1 MLFNSL
7 DYLIFLPL
15 VVAAFY
21 LIPNRFRWVL
31 LLAASYYF
39 YMCWK
44 WQYIFLIL
52 ISTMVDFY
60 AGIQIAKTP
69 DKKKKRWF
77 LLLSLFVNLG
87 FLFYFKYFNFFTENT
102 AIVLSQFNILADF
115 EYYDILLP
123 VGISFYTFQTL
134 SYTIDVYQGKSEPE
148 THLGYFALYVAYF
161 PQLVAGPIERSTRLI
176 PQLRREPK
184 VTPDDIRYAI
194 NKILLGFFKKLVVAD
209 TVSQYVNLVYA
220 NVDGTTGT
228 QLYWGAFLFAVQLY
242 ADFSGYTDIAMGS
255 ARLMGVRLMEN
266 FKRPLWQENHSAYWA
281 NWHISLT
288 SWIRDYVYIPLAKI
302 NRSKYAL
309 MFWSVFIL
317 VLIGFWHGA
326 NWTFIMFGLVNG
338 IVMLIQRS
346 IRNTRFARKIRSNVF
361 TLQIQKYI
369 NLNILL
375 LEAVYF
381 RSVDVNMAH
390 KIYGKIFTEFNLNFA
405 ELLSLYKFEYL
416 MAMFV
421 SGLLWLTV
429 FFNNQLR
436 FRHNWL
442 YVTGMLFLIIFLG
455 QDLKNSFVY
464 FQF

>member
-21 LIPNRFRWVL
+21 LIPHRYRWVL

-77 LLLSLFVNLG
+77 LMLSLCVNLG

-102 AIVLSQFNILADF
+102 SILLSQFNILADF
-115 EYYDILLP
+115 KYYDILLP

-184 VTPDDIRYAI
+184 VTPEDIRYAV

-209 TVSQYVNLVYA
+209 TISQYVNLVYA
-220 NVDGTTGT
+220 NVDGTTGS
-228 QLYWGAFLFAVQLY
+228 QLYWAAFLFSIQLF

-288 SWIRDYVYIPLAKI
+288 SWIRDYIYVPLAKI
-302 NRSKYAL
+302 NESRYAL
-309 MFWSVFIL
+309 MVWSLFIL

-326 NWTFIMFGLVNG
+326 NWTFIIFGFVNG

-346 IRNTRFARKIRSNVF
+346 LRYTSFAKIIRSNPY
-361 TLQIQKYI
+361 TMHLQKFV
-369 NLNILL
+369 NLNLL
-375 LEAVYF
+375 FLEAVYF

-390 KIYGKIFTEFNLNFA
+390 KIYGKIFTEFNLNIG
-405 ELLSLYKFEYL
+405 ELLSLYKFEFL
-416 MAMFV
+416 MSIFV
-421 SGLLWLTV
+421 SVLLWGTIL
-429 FFNNQLR
+429 FNEKLKFKYNL
-436 FRHNWL
+436 L

>member
-15 VVAAFY
+15 VIVAFY
-21 LIPNRFRWVL
+21 LVPNRYRWVL

-44 WQYIFLIL
+44 WQYIFLIV

-77 LLLSLFVNLG
+77 LMLSLCVNLG

-102 AIVLSQFNILADF
+102 AMALSQFNILTNF

-134 SYTIDVYQGKSEPE
+134 SYTIDVYQGRSQPE

-161 PQLVAGPIERSTRLI
+161 PQLVAGPIERSSRLI
-176 PQLRREPK
+176 PQLKKEPNI
-184 VTPDDIRYAI
+184 TNEDIRYGV

-209 TVSQYVNLVYA
+209 TVAQYVNLVYG

-228 QLYWGAFLFAVQLY
+228 QLYWASFLFGVQLF

-255 ARLMGVRLMEN
+255 ARLMGVKLMEN
-266 FKRPLWQENHSAYWA
+266 FYRSLWTENHTEHWA
-281 NWHISLT
+281 RWHISLT
-288 SWIRDYVYIPLAKI
+288 SWIRDYVYIPLKSI
-302 NRSKYAL
+302 SSSPGAL
-309 MFWSVFIL
+309 MVWSLFIL
-317 VLIGFWHGA
+317 ALIGFWHGA
-326 NWTFIMFGLVNG
+326 NWTFIMFGVING
-338 IVMLIQRS
+338 CVMLIQRM
-346 IRNTRFARKIRSNVF
+346 IQPTIVGRVMRTNQF
-361 TLQIQKYI
+361 TFSIQKFV
-369 NLNILL
+369 NLNIIV
-375 LEAVYF
+375 LEGIYF
-381 RSVDVNMAH
+381 RSVDIDMAH
-390 KIYGKIFTEFNLNFA
+390 NIYGKIFTEFNFNIP
-405 ELLSLYKFEYL
+405 ELLSLFKFEFL
-416 MAMFV
+416 MSILV
-421 SGLLWLTV
+421 SCLLWVTAL
-429 FFNNQLR
+429 FNIQLK
-436 FRHNWL
+436 FKYNWL
-442 YVTGMLFLIIFLG
+442 YIIVMLFLIILLG
-455 QDLKNSFVY
+455 QDLKNQFIY

>member
-1 MLFNSL
+1 M
-7 DYLIFLPL
+7 
-15 VVAAFY
+15 
-21 LIPNRFRWVL
+21 
-31 LLAASYYF
+31 AASYYF

-44 WQYIFLIL
+44 WQYIFLIV

-102 AIVLSQFNILADF
+102 AMALSQFNIFTNF

-161 PQLVAGPIERSTRLI
+161 PQLVAGPIERSARLI
-176 PQLRREPK
+176 PQLKREPNI
-184 VTPDDIRYAI
+184 TSDDIRYAV

-209 TVSQYVNLVYA
+209 TLSQYINLVYS

-228 QLYWGAFLFAVQLY
+228 QLYWAAFLFAVQLF

-266 FKRPLWQENHSAYWA
+266 FNKPIWTENHSKYWSV
-281 NWHISLT
+281 WHISLT
-288 SWIRDYVYIPLAKI
+288 SWIRDYIYIPLAKI
-302 NRSKYAL
+302 NKSRGAL
-309 MFWSVFIL
+309 MLWSIFIL

-326 NWTFIMFGLVNG
+326 NWTFIMFGFVNG
-338 IVMLIQRS
+338 CVMVIQRVLS
-346 IRNTRFARKIRSNVF
+346 VTKLGRLIRTNKY
-361 TLQIQKYI
+361 TLGAQKFL
-369 NLNILL
+369 NMNILF

-381 RSVDVNMAH
+381 RSVDIDMAH
-390 KIYGKIFTEFNLNFA
+390 NVYRKIFTELNFSIV
-405 ELLSLYKFEYL
+405 ELLSLYKFEFL
-416 MAMFV
+416 MSVIV
-421 SGLLWLTV
+421 SCLLWPTV
-429 FFNNQLR
+429 LFNKQLR
-436 FRHNWL
+436 FKYNWL
-442 YVTGMLFLIIFLG
+442 YVTTMLFLIIFLG
-455 QDLKNSFVY
+455 QDLKNQFVY

>member
-15 VVAAFY
+15 VVVAFY

-44 WQYIFLIL
+44 WQYIFLIV

-102 AIVLSQFNILADF
+102 SILLSQFNIFSDF
-115 EYYDILLP
+115 KYYDILLP

-148 THLGYFALYVAYF
+148 THLGYFALYVSYF
-161 PQLVAGPIERSTRLI
+161 PQLVAGPIERSSRLL
-176 PQLRREPK
+176 PQLKNTPK
-184 VTPDDIRYAI
+184 VTPEDIRYAV
-194 NKILLGFFKKLVVAD
+194 NKILLGFFKKVVVAD
-209 TVSQYVNLVYA
+209 TISQYIDLVYA
-220 NVDGTTGT
+220 NVDGSTGS
-228 QLYWGAFLFAVQLY
+228 QLYWATFLFPIQLF

-266 FKRPLWQENHSAYWA
+266 FKKPLWTESHGEYWSK
-281 NWHISLT
+281 WHISLT
-288 SWIRDYVYIPLAKI
+288 SWIRDYVYVPLAKL
-302 NRSKYAL
+302 NRSKGAL
-309 MFWSVFIL
+309 MLWSLFIM

-326 NWTFIMFGLVNG
+326 NWTFIIFGFVNG
-338 IVMLIQRS
+338 GILLIQRS
-346 IRNTRFARKIRSNVF
+346 LRKTPFGKAVRSNRITL
-361 TLQIQKYI
+361 TLQKYL
-369 NLNILL
+369 NLNLLL
-375 LEAVYF
+375 LEAGLF
-381 RSVDVNMAH
+381 RSVDIHMALD
-390 KIYGKIFTEFNLNFA
+390 IYYKIFTDFSLSISEQ
-405 ELLSLYKFEYL
+405 LSLYKFEFL
-416 MAMFV
+416 MAVLV
-421 SGLLWLTV
+421 SFLLWGTV
-429 FFNNQLR
+429 LFNTKLK
-436 FRHNWL
+436 FKYNWL
-442 YVTGMLFLIIFLG
+442 YISAMLFLIIFLG
-455 QDLKNSFVY
+455 QDLKNQFVY